1 MILSSDFARFAADV
15 FANHKVPY
23 RRAGSTLSG
32 MDSAGFISYC
42 LTQLGRST
50 RMSGTNDLM
59 RNYTTQVIP
68 ISKARKQK
76 LIQPGVL
83 LLHVS
88 AGDKAPSKYRDGL
101 GDCDYAMICVD
112 QEHGIYPSEKREELI
127 QTEFNV
133 PNRVTH
139 MAYCKY
145 VDYGNSSSS
154 SVARPS
160 ISDSPINADEARLIG
175 DGVRLRKGPSTSFD
189 PLASMP
195 IGSILKV
202 IESRG
207 EWTHV
212 RYTNQYGKVSDGWCA
227 SQFLSK

>member
-1 MILSSDFARFAADV
+1 
-15 FANHKVPY
+15 
-23 RRAGSTLSG
+23 
-32 MDSAGFISYC
+32 
-42 LTQLGRST
+42 
-50 RMSGTNDLM
+50 
-59 RNYTTQVIP
+59 
-68 ISKARKQK
+68 
-76 LIQPGVL
+76 
-83 LLHVS
+83 
-88 AGDKAPSKYRDGL
+88 
-101 GDCDYAMICVD
+101 MICVD
-112 QEHGIYPSEKREELI
+112 QEHGIYPSEKREGLI
-127 QTEFNV
+127 QTEFLKY
-133 PNRVTH
+133 NRVTH
-139 MAYCKY
+139 IAHCKY

-160 ISDSPINADEARLIG
+160 ISDSPINADEARLIR

-212 RYTNQYGKVSDGWCA
+212 RYTNQYGTVFNGWCA